1 MPQWYTRLEQCC
13 AVYANVSLR
22 RTLSVR
28 SAVGDTAGNPLVR
41 SLVLSTSA
49 VVTTPAVAGGSG
61 IGNGSSSAAIVGGT
75 AARPGDDVIRATAVS
90 VTDIDIDGV
99 VQRLHTAFGKPP
111 VLPPSLADLYARA
124 ERAFV
129 SAVVHHV
136 DCGVPFARVPWL
148 PPAGGDADVSPPHV
162 ATSVA
167 RSVATHCQR
176 LCRGFIQRCQHLR
189 LLCALV
195 ADCVAAA
202 AGGVDVA
209 QQMTTGLADA
219 SDDAIAV
226 MCDVMVSRRADTHSC
241 LLLSQQC
248 PAVNV
253 CRR

>member
-99 VQRLHTAFGKPP
+99 VQRLHTASGKPP
-111 VLPPSLADLYARA
+111 VLPPSLADLNALA
-124 ERAFV
+124 ERALV
-129 SAVVHHV
+129 STVV
-136 DCGVPFARVPWL
+136 PLTMSASR
-148 PPAGGDADVSPPHV
+148 
-162 ATSVA
+162 ATVVFPSVL
-167 RSVATHCQR
+167 V
-176 LCRGFIQRCQHLR
+176 QHQLEWG
-189 LLCALV
+189 ALV
-195 ADCVAAA
+195 AAP
-202 AGGVDVA
+202 GGRRPW
-209 QQMTTGLADA
+209 T
-219 SDDAIAV
+219 AV
-226 MCDVMVSRRADTHSC
+226 
-241 LLLSQQC
+241 L
-248 PAVNV
+248 
-253 CRR
+253 